1 MSAVHENY
9 QTSLTMNAS
18 HKKYFFKDGNLVR
31 KLSLD
36 TIVNGS
42 EKFEGLLSIVKKMLN
57 SSDLSS
63 AQKDSYQ
70 VIFFL
75 LSSFECLRKSID
87 FKIFEA
93 LFESC
98 IKSSC
103 WPRPNSS
110 PEDEKICHET

>member
-75 LSSFECLRKSID
+75 LSSFKCLSKSID

-93 LFESC
+93 LFESY

-103 WPRPNSS
+103 WPRSNSS